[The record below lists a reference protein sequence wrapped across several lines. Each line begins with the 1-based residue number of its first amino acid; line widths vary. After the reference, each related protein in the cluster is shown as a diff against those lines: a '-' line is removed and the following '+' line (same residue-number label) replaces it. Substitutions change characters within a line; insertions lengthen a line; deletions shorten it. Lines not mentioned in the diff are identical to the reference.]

1 MTLPPISAMRD
12 VPAPRP
18 PGAKAPAPAP
28 RSRPKPHGSTN
39 PVSAKTSSPHEAAR
53 RPPPPPLAEEEEC
66 PLCCTAL
73 DATDRRFKPCAC
85 GYQLCAWCWHQLME
99 QANAADKVG
108 RCPACRAEYDER
120 SIRFDAPSEEDLAAE
135 SRRLAGREHVGET
148 KPSLG
153 ASEHASGEARRAGAP
168 GGRSALDGR
177 APARIPR
184 KTRARLE
191 RKRVETRR
199 L

>member
-1 MTLPPISAMRD
+1 
-12 VPAPRP
+12 
-18 PGAKAPAPAP
+18 
-28 RSRPKPHGSTN
+28 
-39 PVSAKTSSPHEAAR
+39 
-53 RPPPPPLAEEEEC
+53 
-66 PLCCTAL
+66 
-73 DATDRRFKPCAC
+73 
-85 GYQLCAWCWHQLME
+85 ME

-168 GGRSALDGR
+168 GGAERADGR

-199 L
+199 AIEPYPRVRV